1 MRNKVLL
8 AILLACAAGLS
19 SVGVWA
25 DEDEDQAAVT
35 KLLPAAKIT
44 LQQGLTMSES
54 KGKPISGKFEVDEG
68 HFQLSVYTANAGKFF
83 EVAIDPATGKIVK
96 TEPIAEGE
104 DFAAAT
110 SQAAAMARVKTPLK
124 AAVDTAQHT
133 LVAGFRAVSVTPNLK
148 QEHAT
153 AVVVLLNGVQF
164 KSVSE
169 PLE

>member
-8 AILLACAAGLS
+8 TILLACAAGLS
-19 SVGVWA
+19 SLGVWA
-25 DEDEDQAAVT
+25 DEDEDQAAVA

-44 LQQGLTMSES
+44 LQQGLTVSES
-54 KGKPISGKFEVDEG
+54 EGQPISGKFEVDEG
-68 HFQLSVYTANAGKFF
+68 HFQLSVYTAKAGKFY

-96 TEPIAEGE
+96 TEPLLEGE

-110 SQAAAMARVKTPLK
+110 SQAAAMAKAKTPLK
-124 AAVDTAQHT
+124 AAADKAQHT
-133 LVAGFRAVSVTPNLK
+133 LIAGFRAVSVTPNLK
-148 QEHAT
+148 QEHA
-153 AVVVLLNGVQF
+153 AADVSLLKGVQW